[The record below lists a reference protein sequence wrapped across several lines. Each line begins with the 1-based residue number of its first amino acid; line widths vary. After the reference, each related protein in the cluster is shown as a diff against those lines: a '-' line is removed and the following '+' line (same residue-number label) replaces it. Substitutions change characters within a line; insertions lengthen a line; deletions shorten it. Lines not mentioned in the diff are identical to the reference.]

1 MIRAM
6 WQARRTGH
14 QLRHEEMIWSGE
26 RANVYFCSCGE
37 QFWPKEAPYRDW
49 RDNPVRRER
58 AE

>member
-1 MIRAM
+1 
-6 WQARRTGH
+6 
-14 QLRHEEMIWSGE
+14 MIWSGE
-26 RANVYFCSCGE
+26 RANVYFCSCGD